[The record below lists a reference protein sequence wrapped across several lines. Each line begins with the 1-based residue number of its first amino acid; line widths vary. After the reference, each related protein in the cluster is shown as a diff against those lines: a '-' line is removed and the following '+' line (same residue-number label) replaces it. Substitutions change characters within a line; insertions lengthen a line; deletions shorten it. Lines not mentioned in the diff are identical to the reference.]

1 MSLQYYNKHNIMKKT
16 IITIIAIIICMAAD
30 TASAQ
35 LDQFAN
41 SGPIAQDLID
51 GSFITETAEGDL
63 NKDGVKDLVV
73 GVPEG
78 VAIYWGSNNGYKL
91 YNTYRCLSVDLD
103 TLKFIRSTTINSKGV
118 LRIEYNITVQSPN
131 PKVSNANYVYMLRY
145 QDNDFFLIGCKFAM
159 VVNGQFIAI
168 SINTLTN
175 KAIIQDKKGNAI
187 TESYDIPEAP
197 LKSISEVVFEEPRFF
212 EEYLNPL
219 FENDDPKILKEYFV
233 YHILEQMSEL
243 ENQTEHPCLN
253 KNGFNKFMN
262 SAFGDLSSWGKD
274 SHQTFEINWKHS
286 YYDEYVDAQ
295 LDCFPLKDGGYFVMF
310 KVTETGDYEHY
321 FYYNYVFKDNKLT
334 RNDSYLPKPTI
345 NDYYSNAA
353 KFPKKIYNALNR
365 ELQYPEYFYSQ
376 EDKTLT
382 VTFDPWLCDE
392 TGCDLPEDLQCFQGN
407 DDGDTPSFPTA
418 VYVWKDGKFVF
429 APDYKPLEENLNYFK

>member
-1 MSLQYYNKHNIMKKT
+1 MKKT
-16 IITIIAIIICMAAD
+16 ILTIIAIIIFA
-30 TASAQ
+30 TVNTTSAQ

-41 SGPIAQDLID
+41 SGPIAQDLIE
-51 GSFITETAEGDL
+51 GGYIQETANGDL
-63 NKDGVKDLVV
+63 NKDGLNDLVI

-78 VAIYWGSNNGYKL
+78 IAVYWGSANGYKL
-91 YNTYRCLSVDLD
+91 YNTYRCFSIDLD
-103 TLKFIRSTTINSKGV
+103 TLKFIRSTSITSKGV
-118 LRIEYNITVQSPN
+118 LRVEYNLSLTKPLDGFS
-131 PKVSNANYVYMLRY
+131 KGTYVTMLRY
-145 QDNDFFLIGCKFAM
+145 QDNDFFFIGGK
-159 VVNGQFIAI
+159 VSIEIEGQPVSL

-175 KAIIQDKKGNAI
+175 KVLIQDKSGNAI
-187 TESYDIPEAP
+187 TEAYNLPEMP
-197 LKSISEVVFEEPRFF
+197 LKSISELVFEEPRYLD
-212 EEYLNPL
+212 EYLAPILNSD
-219 FENDDPKILKEYFV
+219 EDPRILKDFFV
-233 YHILEQMSEL
+233 YHILKQMSEL
-243 ENQTEHPCLN
+243 ENETEHPCLN
-253 KNGFNKFMN
+253 KKGFKSFMDGGLGN
-262 SAFGDLSSWGKD
+262 LSYWGKD
-274 SHQTFEINWKHS
+274 SHQTFEINWKHG
-286 YYDEYVDAQ
+286 YYNEYVDAQ

-321 FYYNYVFKDNKLT
+321 FYYNYVFKDNVLT

-376 EDKTLT
+376 EYNTLT

-407 DDGDTPSFPTA
+407 DDGDSPSFPTA